1 MKQGLLPAPL
11 LLAVLLLPAAGGV
24 RADAGEPDPALREW
38 TAPPEMQ
45 RRGPAEPLEWERRLR
60 GASSFGP
67 ARLRAADRQLLEAMA
82 GARWEEALKLV
93 ESGRAAAGVRD
104 ERGAHPLWL
113 AAAAGRDELVTVLV
127 RRGVELDRPGADG
140 LTPMAAAAWRGQ
152 RSTVRLLLRLGADVR
167 AFSRNGQTPLHLAAM
182 AGHVELVDDL
192 LARGVPIELLNRA
205 RETAVDV
212 AAVAL
217 QDAVMDRLIQGGADL
232 TMAGRR

>member
-1 MKQGLLPAPL
+1 MNQGLLLAPL
-11 LLAVLLLPAAGGV
+11 LTAALLLPAVNGA
-24 RADAGEPDPALREW
+24 RADAGEPDPALRDWIEPRE
-38 TAPPEMQ
+38 AV

-67 ARLRAADRQLLEAMA
+67 ARLRAADRGLLEALA
-82 GARWEEALKLV
+82 GARWDEAMKLV
-93 ESGRAAAGVRD
+93 QTGQAAAGVRD

-113 AAAAGRDELVTVLV
+113 AAAAGRDELVTALV

-140 LTPMAAAAWRGQ
+140 LTPMAAAAWHGQ

-167 AFSRNGQTPLHLAAM
+167 AFSRNGHTPLHLAAM

-205 RETAVDV
+205 RETALDV
-212 AAVAL
+212 AAASM

-232 TMAGRR
+232 TMAGNR